1 MKRVWLA
8 LPLLL
13 FLGLGMVL
21 YRGLYLDP
29 TTLPSA
35 LIGQPFPAFQL
46 SSVEDDRPLRRDALL
61 GRPALVNVWGTWCV
75 ACREEHPTL
84 IRLAAAGV
92 VIHGI
97 DYKDDGAAAKAWL
110 RSLGNPYR
118 TNISDPQG
126 SLGLDLGVYGAPETF
141 LIDAQGVI
149 RYKHV
154 GILDEQVWRD
164 ELAPRYQALLTGE
177 RP

>member
-8 LPLLL
+8 LPLLV
-13 FLGLGMVL
+13 FLGLGVVL

-35 LIGQPFPAFQL
+35 LIGQPFPDFQL
-46 SSVEDDRPLRRDALL
+46 SSVQDGRPLGREVLL

-84 IRLAAAGV
+84 TRLAAAGV
-92 VIHGI
+92 VIHGVN
-97 DYKDDGAAAKAWL
+97 YKDDNAAAKAWL
-110 RSLGNPYR
+110 HGLGNPYQI
-118 TNISDPQG
+118 NISDPQG

-164 ELAPRYQALLTGE
+164 QLAPRYQALVAGE
-177 RP
+177 QP